1 MRVQIRDDGVG
12 QGVTGMSST
21 SFGTSLVRTL
31 SRQLKASVS
40 WSDNTPGTTVT
51 IDVPISRLN
60 A

>member
-1 MRVQIRDDGVG
+1 
-12 QGVTGMSST
+12 MSST

-51 IDVPISRLN
+51 IDVPLSRLN